1 MSSSAKVRNSGL
13 LFQSNVCKLF
23 FLVGFCCCPY
33 YQGSHQRESV
43 IAGVCFNQTSVI
55 CFSRGFSYRPYYRD
69 ARYREVSA
77 RRELTVFA
85 LAAPVVGSSLYPTD
99 VRDLCAPISRQRLL
113 FHVVI
118 YLLFV

>member
-23 FLVGFCCCPY
+23 FLVGFSCCPY

-85 LAAPVVGSSLYPTD
+85 LAAPVALAAPAPDRVSIQLMCET
-99 VRDLCAPISRQRLL
+99 CARL
-113 FHVVI
+113 
-118 YLLFV
+118 